1 MKTKLAQLLHASGW
15 LERKLEGKMG
25 TVGLSFGSASSG
37 QGFDVATTVSQIQ
50 ASEQAIETPWQ
61 NQLTALKAQDAV
73 FSSLGTDLSTL
84 TTSLGALTDF
94 DGVFSE
100 KQGSSSDSDLLSLT
114 SASTTAVAGSH
125 TISISQLAQTSSNA
139 STAISNASDTLS
151 GSLTIQGHA
160 FTVDSADNDTTLASL
175 SSAINAAAIGVQ
187 ASVITDSSGSRLSIV
202 SGTSGAAGQLAIT
215 SSLSGASSG
224 NITFPSSSS
233 EVGQD
238 AILTVD
244 GVSITSP
251 SNAVSNAI
259 PGVTFQLLSSSSPG
273 TQVQVQI
280 TNDTTDI
287 GTAVSSF
294 VSAYNAVITDIN
306 TQEGNDA
313 SGNPEPL
320 LGNPTLALLQ
330 SQLTQS
336 LFTGSAS
343 GAISNITQLGIS
355 INSDGTL
362 TLDSETLNGAL
373 NSNFSDVTGFL
384 QNSGSF
390 GQTLSAALNNSG
402 TQAPDGAIFL
412 AQQQN
417 STQGTAL
424 NADISNEN
432 SLLAAQKTQLTDELN
447 TANQILQS
455 IPSQLNEVNEIYS
468 ATTGFNEN
476 PQG

>member
-1 MKTKLAQLLHASGW
+1 
-15 LERKLEGKMG
+15 MG

-37 QGFDVATTVSQIQ
+37 QGFDVASTVTQIQ

-61 NQLTALKAQDAV
+61 NQLTALQAQDTV

-84 TTSLGALTDF
+84 TTSLQALTDF

-100 KQGSSSDSDLLSLT
+100 KQGSSSDTNLLSLT

-125 TISISQLAQTSSNA
+125 TVVISSLAQTSSDV
-139 STAISNASDTLS
+139 SSAISDPSDTLS
-151 GSLTIQGHA
+151 GSLTIQGQT
-160 FTVDSADNDTTLASL
+160 FNVDSADNDTTLASL
-175 SSAINAAAIGVQ
+175 SSAINAADIGVQ

-202 SGTSGAAGQLAIT
+202 SGTSGAAGQLSIT

-224 NITFPSSSS
+224 NITFQTG
-233 EVGQD
+233 EAGQD
-238 AILTVD
+238 ASLTVD

-251 SNAVSNAI
+251 SNTVSNAI

-287 GTAVSSF
+287 GTAMSSF

-306 TQEGNDA
+306 TQEGNDS

-320 LGNPTLALLQ
+320 LGNPTLALIQ
-330 SQLTQS
+330 NQLTQS

-355 INSDGTL
+355 INNDGTL
-362 TLDSETLNGAL
+362 TLNPDTLNSAL

-390 GQTLSAALNNSG
+390 GQTLSTALNNVG
-402 TQAPDGAIFL
+402 TQAPDGAVYL
-412 AQQQN
+412 AEQQN
-417 STQGTAL
+417 STQETAL
-424 NADISNEN
+424 NADITNEN
-432 SLLAAQKTQLTDELN
+432 SLLASQKTQLTNELN

-455 IPSQLNEVNEIYS
+455 IPSQLNEINEIYS